1 MIKQIEENLG
11 LTNKNKSIIHN
22 FLFTHNNSASEW
34 GRISVRIYFDFRKRS
49 CVGAAFEIISPISS
63 LSPRFMLR
71 IYILCYGQ
79 QRLVVTRGQ
88 GNEKPNQHSFCF
100 QSSWHSPKNITRA
113 DPRNTHLNVCV
124 PVLNFCW

>member
-22 FLFTHNNSASEW
+22 FLFTHNNSASKW
-34 GRISVRIYFDFRKRS
+34 GRRFVRIYFDFRKRS
-49 CVGAAFEIISPISS
+49 CVEAAFKIISPISS

-79 QRLVVTRGQ
+79 GWSSPGERGI
-88 GNEKPNQHSFCF
+88 
-100 QSSWHSPKNITRA
+100 KNRPSI
-113 DPRNTHLNVCV
+113 HLAFKVQDI
-124 PVLNFCW
+124 LQKA